1 MKKFHE
7 NEETF
12 ENKNEE
18 LYMASEEMED
28 AMFAAEEIVEPVVSF
43 INGTVV
49 GGSLNVRSKET
60 TSSEIVEVLP
70 EGTLVTAK
78 EPVETEWVEI
88 ETPNMNKGFIMAKFI
103 KWDEE

>member
-7 NEETF
+7 KDETF
-12 ENKNEE
+12 ETKED

-28 AMFAAEEIVEPVVSF
+28 AMFAAEEIVEPVARF

-49 GGSLNVRSKET
+49 GGNLNVRDGAT
-60 TSSEIVEVLP
+60 TASNIVEVLP
-70 EGTLVTAK
+70 EGTIVTTNA
-78 EPVETEWVEI
+78 PVKTEWVEI

>member
-1 MKKFHE
+1 MSNFHE

-12 ENKNEE
+12 EAKEE

-28 AMFAAEEIVEPVVSF
+28 AMFAAEEIVDPVTRF

-49 GGSLNVRSKET
+49 GGSLNVRSAKT
-60 TSSEIVEVLP
+60 INSEIVEVLP
-70 EGTLVTAK
+70 EGAMVTAK
-78 EPVETEWVEI
+78 EPAETEWVEI
-88 ETPNMNKGFIMAKFI
+88 ETPNMNEGFVKAKFI